1 MISFIVP
8 TYNEEKRLGDT
19 LHMIS
24 HYKGAR
30 EIIVSDDNSNDG
42 TVEIAKKYTD
52 KIVVNQNEKRGIS
65 ANRNRGAKI
74 AQGEYLVFVDADIR
88 IDDADEFFKKAVNIF
103 EKNQNIIALNVSVRI
118 LESFE
123 TMVDRIILGFL
134 NYMFLVFN
142 NFLSIGASSGEFQ
155 MIRADAFGKVRGFN
169 ENLVAGEDHEMF
181 RRLAKIGKTY
191 SEKTLTVYQDGRR
204 VHAIGWPKLLWIWTH
219 DSISVLFLKKSK
231 SKEWM
236 SVR

>member
-1 MISFIVP
+1 
-8 TYNEEKRLGDT
+8 
-19 LHMIS
+19 
-24 HYKGAR
+24 
-30 EIIVSDDNSNDG
+30 
-42 TVEIAKKYTD
+42 
-52 KIVVNQNEKRGIS
+52 
-65 ANRNRGAKI
+65 
-74 AQGEYLVFVDADIR
+74 
-88 IDDADEFFKKAVNIF
+88 VNIF